1 MGKSFRQIPTPQEIL
16 GDEPKRKIPTPQEI
30 LGEDHPLVKKKETS
44 GGGVINSS
52 TGGQTVQGIQS
63 WEATPEFEK
72 RYNEAQPK
80 GYEQI
85 NKAPQANT
93 TAVAKPKVTKDVLA
107 DLDTKRR
114 NNETGYAKE
123 AISKGKTVAEM
134 AAIFRAGQ
142 DPDFKKQYD
151 ALSITGLRQDVPIAD
166 LLQGKMGEEVRAD
179 PSLIFGEAT
188 QGDNIRNAFSNPQ
201 FIAEL
206 KKNPEVYSQFKNEM
220 SNFLTHYPEAGKTYL
235 GNILSQKM
243 ENMGINNGLMN
254 VVSKSQL
261 DKVVNK
267 LKEEGELTP
276 AEIDFVNK
284 QIRPRMGLENLGRT
298 IVGKPSIKTTGL
310 VENALESAVKSGR
323 DLGQGIAEVT
333 GLRPLIQGEAGA
345 LSSDIEREKR
355 QVQVKGANLWHDITQ
370 YGGQTLGQAAITGGV
385 GRGLQALKLVKG
397 APAALALSGGMQ
409 AYGNYAPEAR
419 KMFPTNVAA
428 QRGFSTIMAGIE
440 AGTENI
446 FRDDKVVKGLLGEMR
461 GTVKKTINDFT
472 QKNITAAAAKETI
485 GNAFKQAL
493 QKVPEAAKL
502 FAKAVGENTLEEV
515 AAQVGQDIT
524 EGVFEGRPVED
535 LVSIDNIGNTARQA
549 FLGSA
554 FIGGLAAR
562 ADMKKNRGISAKQI
576 YLMARDP
583 ETWAEQIRKTNNS
596 PEDASDLQDKL
607 GNLEFASNLL
617 KELDANTIMSEKQKT
632 KFLLTALDSKIK
644 SEQQPSN
651 QITDPSIK
659 AQADAKIREAVAE
672 NDKIK
677 EDILSGKDDG
687 TFEGDKTDE
696 ANGAETKLFEQI
708 YKSAP
713 EGYKATLEAAKSEG
727 NVLGGLDYMKD
738 KFAENPV
745 KFREDFGDE
754 ITDKVEKQTPTE
766 TIMGK
771 LDYLLENNADDPA
784 VKVLDKILE
793 GRAEGTTE
801 GSVAIPSRFK
811 GYVEDKGGLPDDKP
825 GYNQDRK
832 MRSIATGFIGEIK
845 RDGSVSYKS
854 AETVSKKTGAELN
867 WDKESGNL
875 SAVNNDSKVVMLA
888 RNYEY
893 NGKPLS
899 KETKDSIKKAADNG
913 AEFVL
918 SDMDGVDTQFIDY
931 LQAIG
936 APFTIYHAEGNAY
949 PLAKP
954 EIKIQQDA
962 KRIIEGKAV
971 LNRLSPEEERGRAE
985 SGYKNVEATI
995 LLNELQR
1002 TNREGETYEQKQK
1015 QAIVDHFNKKGEWS
1029 GDIETGKGQYD
1040 HIGAE
1045 SKVWMIAS
1053 KDKNGNPIKEVYKSI
1068 NTDMS
1073 GGVQGLLDR
1082 IALHNY
1088 LFPSTKIEV
1097 KDFGTNKNGN
1107 FRVGVIQPLIIAE
1120 RAATKQEIKNYMEG
1134 LGFEQEGVSGLDYRK
1149 DNIIVRD
1156 LHEDNVVADKDGN
1169 IYFIDPQILV
1179 KSQKGLGDGSVA
1191 SIQNA
1196 KNETAEQPIPE
1207 GTTESVEG
1215 NEQVAPTEEG
1225 RPPETI
1231 TVEAEGATGEGQPP
1245 ISEPPKGSR
1254 IHVQRPATELS
1265 HRGLQNVANEFS
1277 LDDVKK
1283 RDRKTDIQL
1292 RKDAENTINS
1302 WIEKGEYGKK
1312 VEGLVKEA
1320 ETTGKL
1326 SDEERVILEQHL
1338 ANLSDELRSLPK
1350 GSSEFDTK
1358 LAEIKRLKEAGER
1371 ARSEAGA
1378 ALRIPTF
1385 RSRPKD
1391 LADYYVAE
1399 MEAAGV
1405 DKLTDQQKQTVEKE
1419 FNDITEAEKKW
1430 QQKVAA
1436 LEEENAKLRAEQ
1448 AVKQTASKSTKG
1460 QKKDFKAE
1468 RKQIVDDIKEKLRK
1482 ARGESQAT
1490 VVPYL
1495 KELIAISPDVAKLM
1509 KSYVE
1514 QGITELTDLVKQI
1527 HGDLKDGI
1535 PDITETDVVDIIA
1548 GKYNEGKTQTELA
1561 AKLRELRKEAAILS
1575 DLERLDKIDPKND
1588 KAAIELNRRK
1598 KKLKDQLGKKAD
1610 TEQKTKIRDE
1620 IAEIEERLK
1629 RKDYDY
1635 ERVVDKPKLDAEAK
1649 ALRDKLLKLKEKR
1662 TIRLMELD
1670 YEKRPKAEKAFRF
1683 AGQIA
1688 SIPRVLKSSFDVS
1701 MPFRQGI
1708 WGLSRQL
1715 LTLPIGSNKD
1725 FHVQRSVIDQFK
1737 KMYQAVGH
1745 KDNYLRAMADIK
1757 DNPRYEIAEKAGLNL
1772 SDPNSELQEAREEMY
1787 GPNIISKYIPFFGK
1801 PVTVKKGVDGKE
1813 TKIGGLTEISERSA
1827 SMFVNQMK
1835 WDVFN
1840 EIVDLME
1847 SNGKTIENS
1856 LEDYKQAANYANKV
1870 VGRGVLGKKVE
1881 NLGYVTSRLFF
1892 SLRLMA
1898 SRLQLLTDVVNPY
1911 FYHKAPKEV
1920 REAYW
1925 KDYIKF
1931 VSLAGTALLLAKAAG
1946 GDVEDDP
1953 TSSDAGK
1960 VRVGK
1965 SRYDILGGFGQYGVF
1980 GARMVTGKTTSA
1992 TTGDTR
1998 ELGSE
2003 RGQKSRAE
2011 LLLSFL
2017 RSKSSPE
2024 AGFAWNVLQGKNV
2037 IGQPTTLGK
2046 ETKELFTPLMYQ
2058 DIQNAFKDQSVA
2070 GAILTTLLIAHGV
2083 GYGSYDAPPENK
2095 RPERPERPK
2104 SNIERP
2110 ESPDRP
2116 ERP

>member
-72 RYNEAQPK
+72 RYNEAQPRE
-80 GYEQI
+80 YEQI
-85 NKAPQANT
+85 NKAPQSNT

-123 AISKGKTVAEM
+123 AIAKGKTIAEM
-134 AAIFRAGQ
+134 AAMFRAGQ
-142 DPDFKKQYD
+142 DPDFKAQYD
-151 ALSITGLRQDVPIAD
+151 ALSNTGLRQDVPVSD
-166 LLQGKMGEEVRAD
+166 LLQGKMGEEVRSD

-254 VVSKSQL
+254 VVSKSEL

-276 AEIDFVNK
+276 AEIDFVNR

-323 DLGQGIAEVT
+323 DLGQGIAEIT

-370 YGGQTLGQAAITGGV
+370 YGGQTLGQTAITGGV

-485 GNAFKQAL
+485 GDAFKQAL
-493 QKVPEAAKL
+493 HKVPEAAKY

-515 AAQVGQDIT
+515 AAQIGQDIT
-524 EGVFEGRPVED
+524 EGVFEGKPIED
-535 LVSIDNIGNTARQA
+535 LVNIDNIGNTARQA

-583 ETWAEQIRKTNNS
+583 ETWADQIRKTNNS

-644 SEQQPSN
+644 TEQQPNN
-651 QITDPSIK
+651 QITDPSIR

-696 ANGAETKLFEQI
+696 ANSIETKLFEQI
-708 YKSAP
+708 YEKARP
-713 EGYKATLEAAKSEG
+713 VTKATLDAAKKEG
-727 NVLGGLDYMKD
+727 NILGGVEYIKD
-738 KFAENPV
+738 KFAENPI
-745 KFREDFGDE
+745 KFREDYGDE
-754 ITDKVEKQTPTE
+754 ISDKVMKITPTE
-766 TIMGK
+766 TFLEKM
-771 LDYLLENNADDPA
+771 DYLYSLNPQDPSISVIDQILADREPKETFEDETEQN
-784 VKVLDKILE
+784 KETI
-793 GRAEGTTE
+793 AEGTEANSEVNEPATSEETQQPTEAIATE
-801 GSVAIPSRFK
+801 GQS
-811 GYVEDKGGLPDDKP
+811 
-825 GYNQDRK
+825 
-832 MRSIATGFIGEIK
+832 
-845 RDGSVSYKS
+845 
-854 AETVSKKTGAELN
+854 
-867 WDKESGNL
+867 
-875 SAVNNDSKVVMLA
+875 
-888 RNYEY
+888 
-893 NGKPLS
+893 
-899 KETKDSIKKAADNG
+899 
-913 AEFVL
+913 
-918 SDMDGVDTQFIDY
+918 
-931 LQAIG
+931 
-936 APFTIYHAEGNAY
+936 
-949 PLAKP
+949 
-954 EIKIQQDA
+954 
-962 KRIIEGKAV
+962 
-971 LNRLSPEEERGRAE
+971 
-985 SGYKNVEATI
+985 
-995 LLNELQR
+995 
-1002 TNREGETYEQKQK
+1002 
-1015 QAIVDHFNKKGEWS
+1015 
-1029 GDIETGKGQYD
+1029 
-1040 HIGAE
+1040 
-1045 SKVWMIAS
+1045 
-1053 KDKNGNPIKEVYKSI
+1053 
-1068 NTDMS
+1068 
-1073 GGVQGLLDR
+1073 
-1082 IALHNY
+1082 
-1088 LFPSTKIEV
+1088 
-1097 KDFGTNKNGN
+1097 
-1107 FRVGVIQPLIIAE
+1107 
-1120 RAATKQEIKNYMEG
+1120 
-1134 LGFEQEGVSGLDYRK
+1134 
-1149 DNIIVRD
+1149 
-1156 LHEDNVVADKDGN
+1156 
-1169 IYFIDPQILV
+1169 
-1179 KSQKGLGDGSVA
+1179 
-1191 SIQNA
+1191 
-1196 KNETAEQPIPE
+1196 
-1207 GTTESVEG
+1207 
-1215 NEQVAPTEEG
+1215 
-1225 RPPETI
+1225 
-1231 TVEAEGATGEGQPP
+1231 TGEGQPP

-1254 IHVQRPATELS
+1254 IHVERPATELS
-1265 HRGLQNVANEFS
+1265 HRGLQDVANEFS

-1338 ANLSDELRSLPK
+1338 ANLSGELRSLPK

-1405 DKLTDQQKQTVEKE
+1405 DKLTDQQKATVEKE
-1419 FNDITEAEKKW
+1419 FNDISEAEKKW
-1430 QQKVAA
+1430 QEKVAA

-1448 AVKQTASKSTKG
+1448 EIKSVSGKTKKG

-1468 RKQIVDDIKEKLRK
+1468 RKQIVDDIREKLK
-1482 ARGESQAT
+1482 KVRGESQAT

-1509 KSYVE
+1509 RSYVE
-1514 QGITELTDLVKQI
+1514 QGITELADLVKQI
-1527 HGDLKDGI
+1527 HSDIKDAI
-1535 PDITETDVVDIIA
+1535 PDVTEGDVIDMMA
-1548 GKYNEGKTQTELA
+1548 GKYNEKITRSDLA
-1561 AKLRELRKEAAILS
+1561 AKLRDLRQQAKVMS
-1575 DLERLDKIDPKND
+1575 DLERLEKINPKNNQAEID
-1588 KAAIELNRRK
+1588 LNRRK
-1598 KKLKDQLGKKAD
+1598 KELKDKLGGRLNKND
-1610 TEQKTKIRDE
+1610 KTKVRDE

-1635 ERVVDKPKLDAEAK
+1635 ESPLVKKPELDKDAK
-1649 ALRDKLLKLKEKR
+1649 AIRDKLLKLREER
-1662 TIRLMELD
+1662 TIRLMKLD
-1670 YEKRPKAEKAFRF
+1670 YQKRPKIEKVFRF
-1683 AGQIA
+1683 LGQIA

-1715 LTLPIGSNKD
+1715 LALPIGGNKD
-1725 FHVQRSVIDQFK
+1725 FHVQKSIIDQFK

-1757 DNPRYEIAEKAGLNL
+1757 DNPRYEVAEKAGLNL

-1801 PVTVKKGVDGKE
+1801 PVTVKNGVDGKE
-1813 TKIGGLTEISERSA
+1813 AKIGGLTEISERSA

-1980 GARMVTGKTTSA
+1980 GARMITGKTTSA
-1992 TTGDTR
+1992 TTGETKD
-1998 ELGSE
+1998 LGSE

-2083 GYGSYDAPPENK
+2083 GYGSYDFPEK
-2095 RPERPERPK
+2095 QGVPERPERPE
-2104 SNIERP
+2104 NIVERP
-2110 ESPDRP
+2110 EQP
-2116 ERP
+2116 ERPSR